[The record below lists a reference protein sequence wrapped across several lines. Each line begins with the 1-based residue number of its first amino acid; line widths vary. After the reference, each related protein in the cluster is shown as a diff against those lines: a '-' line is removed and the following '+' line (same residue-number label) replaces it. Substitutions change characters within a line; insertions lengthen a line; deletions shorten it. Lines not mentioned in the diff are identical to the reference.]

1 MFMIDISLSIK
12 SLNHPSPSFA
22 FIGTPICGTNTKH
35 LKKIYENQPTW
46 ISGWWPSRNM
56 DHAKAQAVVSW
67 PSNMK
72 VSTSSAMSSSVR
84 WDPSGCLTLMILLGK
99 RQNGLRLMVS
109 IARLLAPF
117 YHLVLDLSY
126 SISNH
131 ETHVPT
137 NGVSTEPFLTV
148 DRK

>member
-1 MFMIDISLSIK
+1 MMAK
-12 SLNHPSPSFA
+12 QEYGPCQ
-22 FIGTPICGTNTKH
+22 GTGGRIVTLEHEGVNFFGDVIVSQVRPVRLLDAHDLVGKETK
-35 LKKIYENQPTW
+35 W
-46 ISGWWPSRNM
+46 IS
-56 DHAKAQAVVSW
+56 
-67 PSNMK
+67 
-72 VSTSSAMSSSVR
+72 
-84 WDPSGCLTLMILLGK
+84 TL
-99 RQNGLRLMVS
+99 VS